1 MSQAYFVPYAPVS
14 PQGLEP
20 DVIVD
25 EGARRDGQLIRI
37 SDMDPFDALGAAD
50 RFHQWIEA
58 VTDKAVDPL
67 DTRSEKYRPAGR
79 QLLEPSSLLSPA
91 ARPAVIGE
99 PSCRQCLGLSPPQIL
114 QRLEIVDYI

>member
-20 DVIVD
+20 DVVVD

-37 SDMDPFDALGAAD
+37 ADMDPFDALGAAD

-67 DTRSEKYRPAGR
+67 DTRSEKYRPAG
-79 QLLEPSSLLSPA
+79 PAIVGAIISAISCCSPGCY
-91 ARPAVIGE
+91 R
-99 PSCRQCLGLSPPQIL
+99 
-114 QRLEIVDYI
+114 